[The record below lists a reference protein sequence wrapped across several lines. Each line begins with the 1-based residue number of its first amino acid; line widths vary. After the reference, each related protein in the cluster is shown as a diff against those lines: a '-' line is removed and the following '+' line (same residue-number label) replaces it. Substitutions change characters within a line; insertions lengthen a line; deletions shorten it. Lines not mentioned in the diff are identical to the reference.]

1 MSTTAF
7 APAAPPRSLAD
18 RIRPLAMP
26 AGAALVLMVL
36 APSLLS
42 DFRLDLLGKYLC
54 LAILAIGIG
63 LAWGRGGMLVLG
75 QGVFFGLGGYAMAMH
90 LKLAEAGPGGVP
102 DFMVLY
108 GSGEVP
114 WWWEPFRAPWFALP
128 ATVLLPMAVAGV
140 LGIAI
145 FRRGVKGAYFA
156 ILSQAMAAAMM
167 ILLIGNQA
175 TTGGTNGLT
184 NFRSIFGYDPDDPV
198 NRQTIYLLVAGVL
211 IAAMVGVR
219 QLYRSRFGELLI
231 AVRDQEDRVRYLG
244 YNPANVKVVAY
255 MIAAGLAGLAGA
267 LFVPTVGIISPALIG
282 VLASLE
288 FVVGVA
294 IGGRATLLGP
304 VVGTVAVAAAQT
316 SLSEQ
321 FPSGWIYFQSGL
333 FILVLLFLPGGIASL
348 FTAARQSRIV
358 AGDDGTQPLR
368 LRLGRARAGAPAP
381 PGPAEADLDAPVAP
395 SEGSRA

>member
-1 MSTTAF
+1 MSTEQSARLEPHTSMAE
-7 APAAPPRSLAD
+7 

-26 AGAALVLMVL
+26 VSAALVLMIL
-36 APSLLS
+36 APTLLS

-102 DFMVLY
+102 DFMLLY
-108 GSGEVP
+108 GSGELP
-114 WWWEPFRAPWFALP
+114 WWWEPFRFAWFALP
-128 ATVLLPMAVAGV
+128 ATVLLPMAVAGL
-140 LGIAI
+140 LGMAV

-184 NFRSIFGYDPDDPV
+184 NFRSIFGFDPDDPV
-198 NRQTIYLLVAGVL
+198 NRQTIYLVVAGVL
-211 IAAMVGVR
+211 IAAMVVVR
-219 QLYRSRFGELLI
+219 QLYRSRFGELLV

-267 LFVPTVGIISPALIG
+267 LYVPTVGIISPALIG

-304 VVGTVAVAAAQT
+304 VIGTVAVAAAQT

-348 FTAARQSRIV
+348 FTAAGRPRIIG
-358 AGDDGTQPLR
+358 GDVRSDPRR
-368 LRLGRARAGAPAP
+368 LRLGRSRTGP
-381 PGPAEADLDAPVAP
+381 PPEPDADLDVTAAPT
-395 SEGSRA
+395 EGSRT

>member
-1 MSTTAF
+1 MSTAATATTES
-7 APAAPPRSLAD
+7 PRTLMD

-26 AGAALVLMVL
+26 ASAALVLMIL
-36 APSLLS
+36 APSVLS
-42 DFRLDLLGKYLC
+42 EFRLDLLGKYLC
-54 LAILAIGIG
+54 LAILAVGIG

-102 DFMVLY
+102 DFMTLY
-108 GSGEVP
+108 GSGELP

-128 ATVLLPMAVAGV
+128 ATVLLPMAVAAV
-140 LGIAI
+140 LGMAV
-145 FRRGVKGAYFA
+145 FRRGVRGAYFA

-198 NRQTIYLLVAGVL
+198 NRLTIYLVVAGVL
-211 IAAMVGVR
+211 IAVLIGVR

-231 AVRDQEDRVRYLG
+231 AVRDQEDRVRFLG

-255 MIAAGLAGLAGA
+255 MLAAGLAGLAGA
-267 LFVPTVGIISPALIG
+267 LYVPTVGIISPALIG

-294 IGGRATLLGP
+294 IGGRASLLGP
-304 VVGTVAVAAAQT
+304 VIGTVAVAAAQT

-321 FPSGWIYFQSGL
+321 FPSGWIYFQAGL
-333 FILVLLFLPGGIASL
+333 FVLVLLFLPGGIASL
-348 FTAARQSRIV
+348 FTAARRSTGG
-358 AGDDGTQPLR
+358 GDDRSQPRR
-368 LRLGRARAGAPAP
+368 LRLGRGGPGSGAPP
-381 PGPAEADLDAPVAP
+381 EPGDRDAAVPATPA
-395 SEGSRA
+395 EGSRA